1 MHPNLLINGFDN
13 KKLFSKI
20 TIMKNNKNLLYGI
33 VPIVLLAITTSCGS
47 PSTNNN
53 TEALRAMDAK
63 VKLERDLAMYEDTWD
78 RFLKGETDIVNE
90 DRFQKDVVVVTAEGN
105 LVGIEACKNY
115 YMNYLTGFSD
125 IEFTILEA
133 IGQGDKLVKH
143 WNFKGKHTGDF
154 FGMPASGNMLNL
166 SGTTLVTMKDGKIAK
181 EQDFFD
187 VMSMVTQLTAGDVN
201 ADATKP
207 GIN

>member
-1 MHPNLLINGFDN
+1 MLKNGFEIR
-13 KKLFSKI
+13 KYFCKLI
-20 TIMKNNKNLLYGI
+20 IMKKTKNLFYRI
-33 VPIVLLAITTSCGS
+33 VAIVFLATATNCGAPS
-47 PSTNNN
+47 PDKN
-53 TEALRAMDAK
+53 TEALLDAQA
-63 VKLERDLAMYEDTWD
+63 KLKRDLAMYEDTWS
-78 RFLKGETDIVNE
+78 RFLKGDTAVINE
-90 DRFQKDVVVVTAEGN
+90 DRFQKDVVVVTAEGD

-201 ADATKP
+201 ADETKP

>member
-1 MHPNLLINGFDN
+1 
-13 KKLFSKI
+13 
-20 TIMKNNKNLLYGI
+20 MKNIKNLFYGI
-33 VPIVLLAITTSCGS
+33 VAIVFLATA
-47 PSTNNN
+47 TNCSAPTPDKN
-53 TEALRAMDAK
+53 TEALLDAQA
-63 VKLERDLAMYEDTWD
+63 KLERDLAMYEDTWS
-78 RFLKGETDIVNE
+78 RFLKGDTAVINE
-90 DRFQKDVVVVTAEGN
+90 DRFQKDVVVVTAEGD

-154 FGMPASGNMLNL
+154 FGIPASGNMLNL

-187 VMSMVTQLTAGDVN
+187 VMSMVTQLTTGDVN
-201 ADATKP
+201 ADETKP

>member
-1 MHPNLLINGFDN
+1 
-13 KKLFSKI
+13 
-20 TIMKNNKNLLYGI
+20 MKNIKNLFYGI
-33 VPIVLLAITTSCGS
+33 VAIVFLATATNCGAPTTDKMTTVLL
-47 PSTNNN
+47 
-53 TEALRAMDAK
+53 DAQ
-63 VKLERDLAMYEDTWD
+63 VRLERDLAMYEDTWS
-78 RFLKGETDIVNE
+78 RFTKGDSTVINE
-90 DRFQKDVVVVTAEGN
+90 DRFQKDVVVVTAEGD

-201 ADATKP
+201 ADETKP